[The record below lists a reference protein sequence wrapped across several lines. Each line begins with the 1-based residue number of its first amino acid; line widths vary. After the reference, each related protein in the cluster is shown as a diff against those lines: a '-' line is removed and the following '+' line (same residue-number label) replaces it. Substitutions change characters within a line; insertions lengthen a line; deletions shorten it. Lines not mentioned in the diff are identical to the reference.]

1 MLINVIFSGSGLG
14 SMLSGVLE
22 GLGIPWPGAVVLTAA
37 GTQYTGI
44 SNAAMLATLF
54 AVTYTAGSAAQ
65 YVVGRC
71 FRGLL
76 DWMLSQ
82 AMRQKLDRAIEKYG
96 QAAVLWTRPLAVGN
110 YISIPAGI
118 MKMNPVKFILYTF
131 AGIWPWAFGMCV
143 AGGVLGQYL
152 SVLARSFPYVAAVL
166 VMVAVGAVALKL
178 WKRSRRDAQFGD

>member
-44 SNAAMLATLF
+44 SNAAVLATLF

-65 YVVGRC
+65 YVVGRFC
-71 FRGLL
+71 RGLL
-76 DWMLSQ
+76 DRLLSQ
-82 AMRQKLDRAIEKYG
+82 AMRERVDQAIEKYG

-118 MKMNPVKFILYTF
+118 MRMNPVKFVLYTF

-152 SVLARSFPYVAAVL
+152 SVLAHWFPYVAALL
-166 VMVAVGAVALKL
+166 VMVATGAGALRL
-178 WKRSRRDAQFGD
+178 WKRNRRNAEFGD